1 MIYALVTG
9 GSKGIG
15 KEMSYL
21 LAKQGFGLLL
31 VARSTEELEK
41 VALDITEKY
50 NVPTSFLAQD
60 LSQVSS
66 PQIIKNW
73 IDENHFEVVILINN
87 AGYGLWGMFE
97 KIPIEFQKNMMQ
109 VNMNALVELTY
120 LMLPLLKKQ
129 KKSYLMNISS
139 TASYQAV
146 PALAVYAA
154 TKSFVLLFTRALKFE
169 LKNTNIS
176 VTCYSP
182 GATDTN
188 FTNRAGMQA
197 MQAVAAKFNMEA
209 ITVAEIGIKA
219 MFAGKAEVIPGFV
232 NILSALATNFL
243 PKSIIEGIAANLYLK
258 FLK

>member
-21 LAKQGFGLLL
+21 LAERGFGLLL
-31 VARSTEELEK
+31 VARSTEELAK

-60 LSQVSS
+60 LSHVGA

-73 IDENHFEVVILINN
+73 IDENNFEVEILINN

-120 LMLPLLKKQ
+120 LMLPILKKQ
-129 KKSYLMNISS
+129 KKSYIMNISS

-169 LKNTNIS
+169 LKNTSIS

-209 ITVAEIGIKA
+209 KTVAEIGIKA

-243 PKSIIEGIAANLYLK
+243 PKSMIEGIAANLYLK